1 MNDRYGHIVGDLVIQ
16 HVANQLRKHIRSS
29 DLVVRYGGDEFLV
42 LIEGI
47 NMLKAQH
54 IAETIRHDIQNV
66 NFNLAED
73 EADLIVTVSIG
84 VAVGAENWI
93 DLLERADQALF
104 LKPKLRGVIVFQ
116 SKRSLADS

>member
-1 MNDRYGHIVGDLVIQ
+1 
-16 HVANQLRKHIRSS
+16 
-29 DLVVRYGGDEFLV
+29 
-42 LIEGI
+42 
-47 NMLKAQH
+47 MLKAQY

-104 LKPKLRGVIVFQ
+104 KAKAAGRDRV
-116 SKRSLADS
+116 SA